1 MILADEE
8 ECDPEVPIVNG
19 GLYFGSM
26 DSKID
31 ANAVETASLTGIAQC
46 SIKLTQAQGGSSPT
60 YATPSNASVERVMDG
75 LA

>member
-19 GLYFGSM
+19 GVYFGSM

-31 ANAVETASLTGIAQC
+31 VNAVEAASLTGIAQC
-46 SIKLTQAQGGSSPT
+46 SIKLT
-60 YATPSNASVERVMDG
+60 
-75 LA
+75 